1 MSPRLAVRAVIVDR
15 GRLLLVNAYPGE
27 LSDLWCAPG
36 GGAEPG
42 TSLAENLVREVH
54 EETGLAIRPGRL
66 LGVAEFH
73 NPETGFHQ
81 VDLIYRAR
89 LLAPPE
95 ASVLR
100 DPAAVV
106 NRLRW
111 ATPDEVAALRVK
123 PDILPRVAFS
133 PPRGIVHDR
142 RLELMAP

>member
-1 MSPRLAVRAVIVDR
+1 M
-15 GRLLLVNAYPGE
+15 
-27 LSDLWCAPG
+27 
-36 GGAEPG
+36 
-42 TSLAENLVREVH
+42 H